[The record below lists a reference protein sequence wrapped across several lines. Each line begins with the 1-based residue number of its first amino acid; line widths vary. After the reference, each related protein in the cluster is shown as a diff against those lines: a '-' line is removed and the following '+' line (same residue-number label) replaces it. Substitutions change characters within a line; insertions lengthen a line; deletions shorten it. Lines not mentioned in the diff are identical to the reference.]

1 MCGPYGPR
9 APLRQQRRLEVDKSR
24 KRDAQTTAPPP
35 PPPPPPPLAPSAVE
49 RRTGAFF
56 SEEASQ

>member
-24 KRDAQTTAPPP
+24 KRDAQTGGVAGGPREVTPT
-35 PPPPPPPLAPSAVE
+35 LVL
-49 RRTGAFF
+49 FF
-56 SEEASQ
+56 SGEAFQ